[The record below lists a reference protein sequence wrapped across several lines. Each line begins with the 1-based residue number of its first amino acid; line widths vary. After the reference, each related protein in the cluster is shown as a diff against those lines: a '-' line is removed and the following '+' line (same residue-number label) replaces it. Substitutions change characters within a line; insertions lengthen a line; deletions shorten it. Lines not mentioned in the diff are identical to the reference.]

1 MENTTKSDGKFR
13 LHFLDTFADEGY
25 DDMSVSYTTEAEAR
39 EAAKNKMLGIK
50 ALQPDSS
57 SGGQGFGGIQDRI
70 YIKFPDE
77 HYERYQ

>member
-1 MENTTKSDGKFR
+1 MENTTKLNGKFI
-13 LHFLDTFADEGY
+13 LHFLDTFAGEGY
-25 DDMSVSYTTEAEAR
+25 DDMSKPYATEAEAR
-39 EAAKNKMLGIK
+39 EAAKNKLLDIK

-57 SGGQGFGGIQDRI
+57 SGGQGVGGIQDRI